1 MVMGKIDNPKNI
13 IESLKYAIEMEENSV
28 VNYTRYAKE
37 AENTDA
43 GEIAGIFHSYAI
55 AAEKHAEVLKN
66 VLREQ
71 ELR

>member
-1 MVMGKIDNPKNI
+1 MKKIDNPKNI
-13 IESLKYAIEMEENSV
+13 IESLKNAIQMEENSV

-37 AENTDA
+37 AENTNA
-43 GEIAGIFHSYAI
+43 GDVAGIFHGYAI